1 MSQRAGA
8 VIREYLEAARAGDW
22 ETAFGFYAED
32 ISFRI
37 PGRSRFAGE
46 RRGRAAAIEYI
57 ETARAL
63 AHAGG
68 VTLELVDVLESR
80 DRVALLVRET
90 FRLKDREV
98 VIRRANVYRVQDGR
112 IAEVWIF
119 EGDQYDVDALFG

>member
-22 ETAFGFYAED
+22 RRPSASTPRTSASASQAD
-32 ISFRI
+32 R
-37 PGRSRFAGE
+37 RFAGE

>member
-1 MSQRAGA
+1 M
-8 VIREYLEAARAGDW
+8 
-22 ETAFGFYAED
+22 
-32 ISFRI
+32 
-37 PGRSRFAGE
+37 
-46 RRGRAAAIEYI
+46 
-57 ETARAL
+57 
-63 AHAGG
+63 
-68 VTLELVDVLESR
+68 TLELVDVLESR